1 MQKPVIRPR
10 ADALANV
17 EKPNFVLLIEQ
28 LIRTRRSCIEMRIV
42 LVGLGILSRPGVSAS
57 CDVHQGCNGG
67 GGVAGCIF
75 FQIRVSCD
83 LLRITI
89 YLTMDKTY
97 CVCSPNSILIKN
109 SIVLTS

>member
-57 CDVHQGCNGG
+57 CDVHQGCNRGG
-67 GGVAGCIF
+67 GGGWQGVYFSKYECHVTF
-75 FQIRVSCD
+75 YVSPS
-83 LLRITI
+83 T
-89 YLTMDKTY
+89 
-97 CVCSPNSILIKN
+97 
-109 SIVLTS
+109 